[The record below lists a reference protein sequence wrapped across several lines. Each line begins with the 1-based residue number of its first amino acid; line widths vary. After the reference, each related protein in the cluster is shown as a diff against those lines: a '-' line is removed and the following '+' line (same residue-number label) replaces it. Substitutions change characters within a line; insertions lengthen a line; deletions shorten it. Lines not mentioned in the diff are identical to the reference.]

1 MALCWKF
8 CQETQNCKWMSFS
21 LADKNCVAYQ
31 HCREIMEMN
40 DYITSQVECTYP
52 DRVHANC
59 PPEICPLPKALFQKL
74 FSKCPPNLTALPKNC
89 PHPKTLFQKP
99 SSKCPLCQ
107 MPSAIYS
114 LPFALLQMPSTKRGN
129 WQRAFDRGQS
139 AEGKW
144 QGVFDRGQLAEGKW
158 QRAIG
163 WGQMAESNW
172 QRAKWQRAIG
182 RGHLTEG
189 NWQRANGRG

>member
-1 MALCWKF
+1 MTNLWFSNKERFRAGKCTVINCF
-8 CQETQNCKWMSFS
+8 VIEFNVTQ
-21 LADKNCVAYQ
+21 LGL
-31 HCREIMEMN
+31 RG
-40 DYITSQVECTYP
+40 
-52 DRVHANC
+52 VHANC

-163 WGQMAESNW
+163 
-172 QRAKWQRAIG
+172 
-182 RGHLTEG
+182 
-189 NWQRANGRG
+189 

>member
-1 MALCWKF
+1 MPTKLSKKVSFNCFLKPSWCCWTYV
-8 CQETQNCKWMSFS
+8 EWM
-21 LADKNCVAYQ
+21 LG
-31 HCREIMEMN
+31 
-40 DYITSQVECTYP
+40 
-52 DRVHANC
+52 VHANC

>member
-1 MALCWKF
+1 MNIEKREYLRPDWPACSMY
-8 CQETQNCKWMSFS
+8 MSF
-21 LADKNCVAYQ
+21 K
-31 HCREIMEMN
+31 HFR
-40 DYITSQVECTYP
+40 
-52 DRVHANC
+52 RVHANC

-129 WQRAFDRGQS
+129 WQRAFDRGQL

-144 QGVFDRGQLAEGKW
+144 QRVICRGQLAEGKCPSEPN
-158 QRAIG
+158 A
-163 WGQMAESNW
+163 
-172 QRAKWQRAIG
+172 
-182 RGHLTEG
+182 L
-189 NWQRANGRG
+189 